1 MAGPQASRYPL
12 ALDDAARARESE
24 ARPLTLD
31 SDGLADLECL
41 LLGGYAPL
49 DHAEPGAECP
59 LRFHVDDATRI
70 GEILALRDAQGV
82 IYAVLRVTSVSSD
95 VHGRPAANGVLTPV
109 RLPNHPDHSAL
120 RALPHEVAA
129 ASRTKRSILWFA
141 DHLFLA
147 QEEVELVRLLQSG
160 FERVLIVVPAPFTSA
175 GDLRLGL
182 RVRLACAA
190 RDAVDR
196 DRIQVIVATVAGAE
210 RDVHRRAVLARS
222 FGANAIAAADPQ
234 LAEQFAT
241 LALEAIP
248 VQSTAARLEQEF
260 LSKGLD
266 LPPAAA
272 RPEVRAW
279 LERVHPPRSRQGFT
293 LWLTGLSQSGK
304 STIAARVAAKLV
316 EYGRASTFLD
326 GDVVRTHL
334 SKGLGFSRE
343 DRDLNIRRIGFVA
356 AEITRHGGAVIV
368 AAIAPYRAIR
378 DENRR
383 RIGNYVEVYV
393 NAPID
398 VCASRDQKGQYEKA
412 RRGEIKGFT
421 GVDDPYEPPET
432 DFLECRTDR
441 ESADQSAE
449 RIVAHLIDLRYL
461 DPNDAA
467 S

>member
-1 MAGPQASRYPL
+1 MAGPQESRYPL
-12 ALDDAARARESE
+12 ALDDAARARESQ
-24 ARPLTLD
+24 ARALTLD
-31 SDGLADLECL
+31 ADGLADLECL
-41 LLGGYAPL
+41 LVGAFAPL
-49 DHAEPGAECP
+49 DVLPPGAECP
-59 LRFHVDDATRI
+59 IRFHVDDSTKI
-70 GEILALRDAQGV
+70 GETLALRDTQGV
-82 IYAVLRVTSVSSD
+82 IYALLTVTNVSSSS
-95 VHGRPAANGVLTPV
+95 HGRPAANGVLTPV

-129 ASRTKRSILWFA
+129 SARTKRSVAWFA
-141 DHLFLA
+141 DHLILT
-147 QEEVELVRLLQSG
+147 QEETEFARLLHSG
-160 FERVLIVVPAPFTSA
+160 FDRIVIVVPAPFTSA
-175 GDLRLGL
+175 GDLRLGI
-182 RVRLACAA
+182 RVRSACVA
-190 RDAVDR
+190 RDALDR
-196 DRIQVIVATVAGAE
+196 DRIQVVVSTIGGDE
-210 RDVHRRAVLARS
+210 SEIHRRAV
-222 FGANAIAAADPQ
+222 IAASLGVCAVATREREVATQ
-234 LAEQFAT
+234 LTEH
-241 LALEAIP
+241 ALEAVP
-248 VQSTAARLEQEF
+248 VRSTAARLEQET
-260 LSKGLD
+260 LRKGLS
-266 LPPAAA
+266 LPPDAA
-272 RPEVRAW
+272 RPEIRGW
-279 LERVHPPRSRQGFT
+279 LERVYPPRARQGFT

-356 AEITRHGGAVIV
+356 AEITRHGGVAIV

-378 DENRR
+378 EENRR

-393 NAPID
+393 NAPVD

-441 ESADQSAE
+441 ESADQSAD
-449 RIVAHLIDLRYL
+449 RIVRHLIDLGYL